1 MIYDLSHPLNNET
14 PVYPG
19 TSAPIFEQ
27 TASIEKN
34 GYRETFFRF
43 HSHLGTHIDAPAHM
57 LKNGLTLDKMDI
69 SSFQGKAM
77 VIDVPEGTSEIEK
90 TFLESFSNQ
99 FEGVEFVLFKTGWSQ
114 FWGDKKYFE
123 DFPVLTEE
131 ALKFLLK
138 INLKGIGFD
147 TISADP
153 IESTNY
159 KNHYAI
165 FEKGWLIIENLVFPK
180 KLKENTGEFSC
191 FPLPYEKADGSPV
204 RAVLK
209 I

>member
-19 TSAPIFEQ
+19 TPSPVFIS
-27 TASIEKN
+27 TASIEKS
-34 GYRETFFRF
+34 GYRETHFNFR
-43 HSHLGTHIDAPAHM
+43 SHLGTHIDAPAHM
-57 LKNGLTLDKMDI
+57 LEKGRMLDQLDI
-69 SSFQGKAM
+69 SAFNGKAL
-77 VIDVPEGTSEIEK
+77 IIETKEGIREIEES
-90 TFLESFSNQ
+90 FLESFSN
-99 FEGVEFVLFKTGWSQ
+99 ELEVAEFVLFKTGWSK

-123 DFPVLTEE
+123 DFPVLKED
-131 ALKFLLK
+131 ALCFLLK
-138 INLKGIGFD
+138 FKLKGIGFD

-153 IESTNY
+153 VESTDY

-165 FEKGWLIIENLVFPK
+165 FKKGLIIIENLVFPDD
-180 KLKENTGEFSC
+180 LKTNKGEFSC
-191 FPLPYEKADGSPV
+191 YPLPYKNADGSPV